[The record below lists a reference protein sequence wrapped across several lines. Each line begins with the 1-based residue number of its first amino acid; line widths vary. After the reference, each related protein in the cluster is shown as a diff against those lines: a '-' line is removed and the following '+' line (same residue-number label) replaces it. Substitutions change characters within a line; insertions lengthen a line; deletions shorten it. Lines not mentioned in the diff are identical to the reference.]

1 MTPRSRP
8 RRQKPDPIAPPL
20 EAAGGLS
27 PLAPVEAWF
36 AGRGWTPMEF
46 QRQCWHAFL
55 RGESGL
61 LQVPTGS
68 GKTYA
73 AVMGPIAAMLAEA
86 GSAGRERSVAGSAAV
101 AAPPRSTRRASA
113 PAADI
118 AVEPPGL
125 RLLVITPLRAL
136 SRDLALA
143 IEEPIREMGWPL
155 RVAIRNGDTSSH
167 ERGKQLRRPPQ
178 ILITTPESLSVLLS
192 NSAAP
197 ELFGRL
203 QAVVLDE
210 WHELMGS
217 KRGSQCEL
225 CLGWLRALRPG
236 LRTWAISATIGNLE
250 EAARAALGLTEQQR
264 LVGHEPADAGM
275 GQPDSYCQADSPYQE
290 NSSYQENSRGS
301 STGPGNGD
309 RGDQAP
315 VTRAAVASGNASG
328 TVRRDAPSGPAA
340 DLRPEPPAEVC
351 QASASLAVQVGSRR
365 ALHSAQP
372 SAPRRKATAAPA
384 ARLITARLRRDTA
397 IRSLLPETIDGFPW
411 GGHLGLRMYEE
422 LVAGLDPAV
431 STLLFTNTRNQAER
445 WHQCLRFA
453 CPEME
458 DALALHHSAID
469 RSEREAIEA
478 RVKSGELRWVVCTSS
493 LDLGVDFQPVERV
506 VQIGSAKN
514 LARLLQRAGRSAHCP
529 GGTSQVLFMPTN
541 ALELL
546 EVSAMR
552 RGLEQ
557 GLVEHR
563 RPPQLPLDV
572 LLQHLVTLAC
582 GPGFDPAEELNTVRR
597 CWSFRQLSEA
607 QWQWC
612 LDFLEHGGRCL
623 GAYPRYR
630 KLVRCGADADGNAPA
645 AGNDEAGG
653 PAVREPGCTD
663 VEAGDSDARDRS
675 AAVSDGCHTK
685 ACVAAPAGE
694 PRPPAG
700 QPAGTDAEPFR
711 YRVLDK
717 AIARLHRFNIGTISA
732 DRSVTV
738 RFLRGAVIGHVEEA
752 FISRLKPGDVFF
764 FAGRQ
769 LEFVRLREMTAQVKA
784 STRKSSTV
792 PAWAG
797 GQMALSDLLSEHLR
811 QEVDRCARALA
822 RPAAGEGMAGS
833 GSRGDLP
840 EHDAGSLDTPELQ
853 ALEPL
858 LRRQADLSRLPRRDQ
873 LLVELC
879 RSREGSHL
887 FAFPFEGR
895 FVHEGIGFLWA
906 WRLAR
911 HHASTIT
918 VSVNDYGFELLAPR
932 GYPFEDLL
940 ALHGEELLETSALE
954 SDLEQALNL
963 SELCRRRFRA
973 IAQVSGLITQAMPG
987 QQRSGGQLQISA
999 ALLFDVFQKHEPDHL
1014 LLEQARREVLEEQL
1028 ERPRLEAALERMAGC
1043 EWLLERTARPGP
1055 LAFPLLVERLNNRL
1069 SNESVL
1075 ERVQRLIAEAQ
1086 RAEG

>member
-1 MTPRSRP
+1 MSH
-8 RRQKPDPIAPPL
+8 PD
-20 EAAGGLS
+20 
-27 PLAPVEAWF
+27 PLAPIEAWF
-36 AGRGWTPMEF
+36 AGRGWTPMAF
-46 QRQCWHAFL
+46 QRRCWKAFL
-55 RGESGL
+55 GGDSGL

-86 GSAGRERSVAGSAAV
+86 ASGSVVDPESPTPTEATAQADVPGSKRRKASRTSAHRFAA
-101 AAPPRSTRRASA
+101 
-113 PAADI
+113 
-118 AVEPPGL
+118 EPEGL

-143 IEEPIREMGWPL
+143 IEEPIRQMGWPL

-178 ILITTPESLSVLLS
+178 ILITTPESLSLLLS
-192 NSAAP
+192 TVAAP
-197 ELFGRL
+197 QLFAHL

-225 CLGWLRALRPG
+225 CLAWLRRLRPD

-250 EAARAALGLTEQQR
+250 EATRAALGLPEH
-264 LVGHEPADAGM
+264 LPLLHDEPDGRTPAELSWSSAGFADQSPSLPAQPNAGT
-275 GQPDSYCQADSPYQE
+275 
-290 NSSYQENSRGS
+290 
-301 STGPGNGD
+301 TGP
-309 RGDQAP
+309 
-315 VTRAAVASGNASG
+315 T
-328 TVRRDAPSGPAA
+328 AA
-340 DLRPEPPAEVC
+340 DGSPSVT
-351 QASASLAVQVGSRR
+351 ASP
-365 ALHSAQP
+365 P
-372 SAPRRKATAAPA
+372 SARVITAALQ
-384 ARLITARLRRDTA
+384 RVTQ
-397 IRSLLPETIDGFPW
+397 IRSLLPDSIDGFPW

-422 LVAGLDPAV
+422 LVAALDPAI

-445 WHQCLRFA
+445 WHQCLRYA

-458 DALALHHSAID
+458 DALALHHSAIE
-469 RSEREAIEA
+469 RGQREAIEA
-478 RVKSGELRWVVCTSS
+478 GVKSGDLRWVVCTSS

-552 RGLEQ
+552 RGLGE

-572 LLQHLVTLAC
+572 LLQHLTSLAC
-582 GPGFDPAEELNTVRR
+582 GPGFEPQAELKTVRR
-597 CWSFRQLSEA
+597 CWSFRHLSDG
-607 QWQWC
+607 QWHWC
-612 LDFLEHGGRCL
+612 LETLEHGGRCL

-630 KLVRCGADADGNAPA
+630 KLVRCQP
-645 AGNDEAGG
+645 GNDD
-653 PAVREPGCTD
+653 PAI
-663 VEAGDSDARDRS
+663 
-675 AAVSDGCHTK
+675 DG
-685 ACVAAPAGE
+685 A
-694 PRPPAG
+694 
-700 QPAGTDAEPFR
+700 PFR
-711 YRVLDK
+711 YRVLEK
-717 AIARLHRFNIGTISA
+717 AITRLHRFNIGTITA

-738 RFLRGAVIGHVEEA
+738 RYVRGAVLGHVEES

-784 STRKSSTV
+784 TTRRSSTV

-797 GQMALSDLLSEHLR
+797 GQMALSDLLSRHLR

-822 RPAAGEGMAGS
+822 NGEAVTAESGNAG
-833 GSRGDLP
+833 
-840 EHDAGSLDTPELQ
+840 LDTPELQ
-853 ALEPL
+853 ALLPL
-858 LRRQADLSRLPRRDQ
+858 LQRQAELSRLPRQ
-873 LLVELC
+873 QELLVELC

-887 FAFPFEGR
+887 FAYPFEGR

-906 WRLAR
+906 WRLGR
-911 HHASTIT
+911 VQASTIT

-932 GYPFEDLL
+932 GYPFAELL
-940 ALHGEELLETSALE
+940 ELHGEALLDEGNLE
-954 SDLEQALNL
+954 ADLEQALNL

-973 IAQVSGLITQAMPG
+973 IAQVSGLINQAMPG
-987 QQRSGGQLQISA
+987 QQKTGGQLQISA
-999 ALLFDVFQKHEPDHL
+999 ALLFEVFQKHEPDHL

-1028 ERPRLEAALERMAGC
+1028 EQPRLRGALRRMAADRWVV
-1043 EWLLERTARPGP
+1043 ETIPRPGP
-1055 LAFPLLVERLNNRL
+1055 LAFPLLVERLNNRF
-1069 SNESVL
+1069 SNETVL

-1086 RAEG
+1086 RAEGR

>member
-1 MTPRSRP
+1 MTSPARH
-8 RRQKPDPIAPPL
+8 RRQQNASALEPI
-20 EAAGGLS
+20 
-27 PLAPVEAWF
+27 EAWF
-36 AGRGWTPMEF
+36 ALQGWTPMDF
-46 QRQCWHAFL
+46 QRQCWEAYLH
-55 RGESGL
+55 GESGL

-73 AVMGPIAAMLAEA
+73 AVMGPIAEALAEQ
-86 GSAGRERSVAGSAAV
+86 SK
-101 AAPPRSTRRASA
+101 RSTRPIGGEQHHALASSVQTSVRTVRKQASLSQVLSGDDQAGPSRPGIAATTRQGQEPIRDQGQRDAPGTAKAADRKRRATPASA
-113 PAADI
+113 
-118 AVEPPGL
+118 L

-143 IEEPIREMGWPL
+143 IEEPITAMNWPL
-155 RVAIRNGDTSSH
+155 RVGIRNGDTSSH
-167 ERGKQLRRPPQ
+167 ERSKQLRTPPD
-178 ILITTPESLSVLLS
+178 ILITTPESLSVLLA
-192 NSAAP
+192 NSKAP
-197 ELFGRL
+197 ELFGQL

-217 KRGSQCEL
+217 KRGVQTEL
-225 CLGWLRALRPG
+225 CLSWLRRLRPA

-250 EAARAALGLTEQQR
+250 EAAWAALGVTA
-264 LVGHEPADAGM
+264 PT
-275 GQPDSYCQADSPYQE
+275 
-290 NSSYQENSRGS
+290 GS
-301 STGPGNGD
+301 STDRRTTGRDHGSESSTGTSNSNSNSDNDNDNDSSCRSTSDRSSNHSTGQNNRHNRGP
-309 RGDQAP
+309 RI
-315 VTRAAVASGNASG
+315 VT
-328 TVRRDAPSGPAA
+328 
-340 DLRPEPPAEVC
+340 
-351 QASASLAVQVGSRR
+351 
-365 ALHSAQP
+365 AQ
-372 SAPRRKATAAPA
+372 
-384 ARLITARLRRDTA
+384 LRRDTA
-397 IRSLLPETIDGFPW
+397 IRSLLPDTIDGFPW
-411 GGHLGLRMYEE
+411 GGHLGLRMYES
-422 LVAGLDPAV
+422 LVAGLEPGV

-478 RVKSGELRWVVCTSS
+478 RVKAGELRWVVCTSS

-552 RGLEQ
+552 RGLEE

-572 LLQHLVTLAC
+572 LLQHLTTLAC
-582 GPGFDPAEELNTVRR
+582 GPGFEPDQELASVRC
-597 CWSFRQLSEA
+597 CWSFRGLSDA
-607 QWQWC
+607 QWRWC
-612 LDFLEHGGRCL
+612 LAFLEHGGPCL

-630 KLVRCGADADGNAPA
+630 KLVRCS
-645 AGNDEAGG
+645 EATESSI
-653 PAVREPGCTD
+653 PLN
-663 VEAGDSDARDRS
+663 EADRS
-675 AAVSDGCHTK
+675 CQHG
-685 ACVAAPAGE
+685 
-694 PRPPAG
+694 R
-700 QPAGTDAEPFR
+700 FR
-711 YRVLDK
+711 YRVLDTT
-717 AIARLHRFNIGTISA
+717 IARLHRFNIGTITA
-732 DRSVTV
+732 DRAVTV
-738 RFLRGAVIGHVEEA
+738 RFVRGAVLGHVEEA

-784 STRKSSTV
+784 TSRKSTTV

-797 GQMALSDLLSEHLR
+797 GQMALSDLLSAHLR

-822 RPAAGEGMAGS
+822 GEAGEAT
-833 GSRGDLP
+833 
-840 EHDAGSLDTPELQ
+840 LDTAELR

-858 LRRQADLSRLPRRDQ
+858 LRRQADLSALPRADQ
-873 LLVELC
+873 LLVEVC

-887 FAFPFEGR
+887 FAYPFEGR

-911 HHASTIT
+911 HRPSTIT
-918 VSVNDYGFELLAPR
+918 VSVNDYGFELLAPK
-932 GYPFEDLL
+932 GYPFD
-940 ALHGEELLETSALE
+940 ELLELHGDDLLDVERLDA
-954 SDLEQALNL
+954 DLEQAVNL
-963 SELCRRRFRA
+963 SELCRRRFRS
-973 IAQVSGLITQAMPG
+973 IAQVSGLISQAMPG
-987 QQRSGGQLQISA
+987 QSKSGGQLQISA

-1014 LLEQARREVLEEQL
+1014 LLQQARREVLEEQL
-1028 ERPRLEAALERMAGC
+1028 ERHRLQAALERLAGSA
-1043 EWLLERTARPGP
+1043 WRLERIPRPGP

-1069 SNESVL
+1069 SNESLL
-1075 ERVQRLIAEAQ
+1075 ERVQRLIAEAT